1 MRKRIVALVLLLS
14 LAGSLIATSQMFGEL
29 DEASSSN
36 NLAQLFLF
44 NSILSYLRQGYVE
57 EVDSKILIEGAIKGM
72 LGKLDPHT
80 TYMSPEEYKRLLSDT
95 SGSFGGLGIEITIT
109 PEDNTLTVVAPISGT
124 PAERKGIKARDKIIA
139 INGESTKGID
149 IFDAISKMRGDP
161 GTDCTIT
168 IKRNGIEQP
177 FDVTITREVID
188 VASVRYAFMLT
199 DKIGYLRLIRFS
211 EDSPKE
217 MFSALDS
224 LYQQGMQ
231 GLVLDLRGNPGGL
244 LDIAVDVASIFL
256 PKGELVVYTEGRD
269 GKNHRDYNS
278 LGGEN
283 YASLYDYSENFENT
297 PMVVLVDAASASAS
311 EILAGALQ
319 DEKRA
324 TIIGENT
331 FGKALVQTIIP
342 MPEGGTEKEPA
353 ALKMTI
359 AHYYTPG
366 GNMIQGK
373 GITPDIQLKYPEY
386 PLITTKLII
395 ADYHRRF
402 AQYYLDNHPTDADV
416 ILAGDTQFSQELAD
430 FALANDFHF
439 YPKEFEETLLNAG
452 EQFTREQIANN
463 EPILKRL
470 VMRELL
476 SEMKGDQ
483 SAYFYWQQDDDWV
496 KRATEELEKI
506 M

>member
-1 MRKRIVALVLLLS
+1 MRKRIVALALLLA
-14 LAGSLIATSQMFGEL
+14 LAGSLVATSQMYGEL
-29 DEASSSN
+29 DQSSSSN

-44 NSILSYLRQGYVE
+44 NTILSYLRQGYVE
-57 EVDSKILIEGAIKGM
+57 ELDSKTLIEGAIKGM
-72 LGKLDPHT
+72 LSKLDPHT

-149 IFDAISKMRGDP
+149 IYDAIDKMRGDP

-168 IKRNGIEQP
+168 IKRAGIEQP
-177 FDVTITREVID
+177 FDVTITREIID
-188 VASVRYAFMLT
+188 VPSVRYAFMLS

-211 EDSPKE
+211 EDTPKE
-217 MFSALDS
+217 MFAALDS
-224 LYQQGMQ
+224 LHQQGMQ

-256 PKGELVVYTEGRD
+256 PKGKLIVYTEGRD

-278 LGGEN
+278 VGGEGYANLYN
-283 YASLYDYSENFENT
+283 YTENFENT

-319 DEKRA
+319 DNHRA
-324 TIIGENT
+324 KIIGENT

-342 MPEGGTEKEPA
+342 MPEGGTKEEPA

-359 AHYYTPG
+359 AHYYTPNG
-366 GNMIQGK
+366 SMIQGK
-373 GITPDIQLKYPEY
+373 GITPDIPLKYPDY
-386 PLITTKLII
+386 PLITTKLVVG
-395 ADYHRRF
+395 DYHRRF
-402 AQYYLDNHPTDADV
+402 AQYYLDNHPTDADTS
-416 ILAGDTQFSQELAD
+416 LADDTQFGQEFAD
-430 FALANDFHF
+430 FALNNDFHF
-439 YPKEFEETLLNAG
+439 YPKELEETLPNAG

-463 EPILKRL
+463 EPLLKRL

-483 SAYFYWQQDDDWV
+483 SAYFYWQQDDDWIA
-496 KRATEELEKI
+496 RAVEELGKI